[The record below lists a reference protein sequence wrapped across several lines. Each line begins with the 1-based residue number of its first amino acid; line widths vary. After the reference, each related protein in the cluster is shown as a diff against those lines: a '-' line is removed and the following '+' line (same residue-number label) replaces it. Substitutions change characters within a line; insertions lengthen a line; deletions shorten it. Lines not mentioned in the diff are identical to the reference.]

1 MCPMKQDQCH
11 LYFGLT
17 NAEDRT
23 KIMKG
28 DAIMKRKIMAVLLA
42 AAMTGSLVGCGSTQN
57 KNAADASE
65 EKMKVAMVT
74 DSGDITDQSFNQM
87 TYEACKAWGK
97 ENDIEFNYYK
107 PQSDSDEARTASVDQ
122 AVADGANVIVLSG
135 YVFAPTVI
143 DESDLY
149 PEVKFLALD
158 VRAGDICE
166 KGIGEGYDYNPDH
179 YNVTDYYNEDNVYC
193 CTYQEELSGFMAG
206 YAAVMLGYRH
216 LGFLGGMSVPAVNR
230 YGYGYVQGA
239 DAAAK
244 ELGITDEVQV
254 EYVCGGQFYGDA
266 DITAYMETWYGS
278 KGVEVVFACGGGIY
292 TTAAEAAVKTGGK
305 VIGVDSDQSATIDDY
320 KEGLTVTSAMK
331 GLQVTID
338 NVLDAILDNEWDKYV
353 GKIENLGMESPD
365 PAENYVQL
373 PEETTQ
379 WDGTFTKE
387 DYQKLVQ
394 RMYNGEYE
402 VFSDSTTFPET
413 EITATDYGSIK

>member
-1 MCPMKQDQCH
+1 M
-11 LYFGLT
+11 
-17 NAEDRT
+17 
-23 KIMKG
+23 
-28 DAIMKRKIMAVLLA
+28 LLA
-42 AAMTGSLVGCGSTQN
+42 AAMTGSLAGCGSTQD

-65 EKMKVAMVT
+65 QKMKVAMVS

-158 VRAGDICE
+158 VSAGDICE

-216 LGFLGGMSVPAVNR
+216 LGLLGGMSVPAVNR

-254 EYVCGGQFYGDA
+254 EYVCGGQFYGDV
-266 DITAYMETWYGS
+266 DITAYMDTWYGS

-292 TTAAEAAVKTGGK
+292 TSAAEAAVKTGGK
-305 VIGVDSDQSATIDDY
+305 VIGVDLDQSVTINEY
-320 KEGLTVTSAMK
+320 KDGLTVTSAMK

-338 NVLDAILDNEWDKYV
+338 NVLDAILNDEWDEYV
-353 GKIENLGMESPD
+353 GKIENLGKESPD
-365 PAENYVQL
+365 PAEN
-373 PEETTQ
+373 
-379 WDGTFTKE
+379 
-387 DYQKLVQ
+387 
-394 RMYNGEYE
+394 
-402 VFSDSTTFPET
+402 
-413 EITATDYGSIK
+413 

>member
-1 MCPMKQDQCH
+1 
-11 LYFGLT
+11 
-17 NAEDRT
+17 
-23 KIMKG
+23 
-28 DAIMKRKIMAVLLA
+28 MKRKIMAVLLA

-158 VRAGDICE
+158 VSAGDICE

-266 DITAYMETWYGS
+266 DITAYMDTWYGS

-292 TTAAEAAVKTGGK
+292 TSAAEAAVKTGGK

-320 KEGLTVTSAMK
+320 KEDLTVTSAMK

-338 NVLDAILDNEWDKYV
+338 NVLDAILDNEWNKYV

-379 WDGTFTKE
+379 WDDTFTKE

-402 VFSDSTTFPET
+402 VSSDSTTFPET

>member
-1 MCPMKQDQCH
+1 
-11 LYFGLT
+11 
-17 NAEDRT
+17 
-23 KIMKG
+23 
-28 DAIMKRKIMAVLLA
+28 MKRKIMAVLLA
-42 AAMTGSLVGCGSTQN
+42 AAMTGSLAGCGSTQN

-65 EKMKVAMVT
+65 EKMKVAMLT

-158 VRAGDICE
+158 VSAGDICE

-266 DITAYMETWYGS
+266 DITAYMDTWYGS

-292 TTAAEAAVKTGGK
+292 TSAAEAAVKTGGK

>member
-1 MCPMKQDQCH
+1 MCPMKKDQCH

-23 KIMKG
+23 N
-28 DAIMKRKIMAVLLA
+28 IMKRKIMAVLLA

-158 VRAGDICE
+158 VSAGDICE

-266 DITAYMETWYGS
+266 DITAYMDTWYGS

-292 TTAAEAAVKTGGK
+292 TSAAEAAVKTGGK
-305 VIGVDSDQSATIDDY
+305 VIGVDSDQSASIDDY

-402 VFSDSTTFPET
+402 VSSDSTTFPET

>member
-1 MCPMKQDQCH
+1 
-11 LYFGLT
+11 
-17 NAEDRT
+17 
-23 KIMKG
+23 
-28 DAIMKRKIMAVLLA
+28 MKRKIMAILLA
-42 AAMTGSLVGCGSTQN
+42 AAMTGSLAGCGSTQD

-65 EKMKVAMVT
+65 QKMKVAMVT

-158 VRAGDICE
+158 VSAGDICE

-266 DITAYMETWYGS
+266 DITAYMDTWYGS

-292 TTAAEAAVKTGGK
+292 TSAAEAAVKTGGK
-305 VIGVDSDQSATIDDY
+305 VIGVDLDQSVTINEY
-320 KEGLTVTSAMK
+320 KDGLTVTSAMK

-338 NVLDAILDNEWDKYV
+338 NVLDAILNDEWDEYV
-353 GKIENLGMESPD
+353 GKIEKLGMESPD

-379 WDGTFTKE
+379 WDDTFTKE
-387 DYQKLVQ
+387 DYQKLVE

-402 VFSDSTTFPET
+402 VSSDSTTFPET

>member
-1 MCPMKQDQCH
+1 
-11 LYFGLT
+11 
-17 NAEDRT
+17 
-23 KIMKG
+23 
-28 DAIMKRKIMAVLLA
+28 MKRKIMAVLLA
-42 AAMTGSLVGCGSTQN
+42 AAMTGSLAGCGSTQN

-158 VRAGDICE
+158 VSAGDICE

-206 YAAVMLGYRH
+206 YAVVMLGYRH

-266 DITAYMETWYGS
+266 DITAYMDTGYGS
-278 KGVEVVFACGGGIY
+278 KGVEVVFACGGGSY
-292 TTAAEAAVKTGGK
+292 TSAAEAAVKTGGK

-402 VFSDSTTFPET
+402 VSSDSTTFPET

>member
-1 MCPMKQDQCH
+1 
-11 LYFGLT
+11 
-17 NAEDRT
+17 
-23 KIMKG
+23 
-28 DAIMKRKIMAVLLA
+28 MKRKIMAVLLA

-158 VRAGDICE
+158 VSAGDICE

-179 YNVTDYYNEDNVYC
+179 YNVTDYYNEDNAYC
-193 CTYQEELSGFMAG
+193 CTYQEELSGCMAG

-266 DITAYMETWYGS
+266 DITAYMDTWYGS

-292 TTAAEAAVKTGGK
+292 TSAAEAAVKTGGK

-320 KEGLTVTSAMK
+320 KEDLTVTSAMK

-402 VFSDSTTFPET
+402 VSSDSTTFPET

>member
-1 MCPMKQDQCH
+1 
-11 LYFGLT
+11 
-17 NAEDRT
+17 
-23 KIMKG
+23 
-28 DAIMKRKIMAVLLA
+28 MKRKIMAVLLA

-74 DSGDITDQSFNQM
+74 DSGDSTDQSFNQM

-158 VRAGDICE
+158 VSAGDICE

-266 DITAYMETWYGS
+266 DITAYMDTWYGS

-292 TTAAEAAVKTGGK
+292 TSAAEAAVKTGGK

-320 KEGLTVTSAMK
+320 KEDLTVTSAMK

-379 WDGTFTKE
+379 WDDTFTKE

-402 VFSDSTTFPET
+402 VSSDSTTFPET

>member
-1 MCPMKQDQCH
+1 
-11 LYFGLT
+11 
-17 NAEDRT
+17 
-23 KIMKG
+23 MKG
-28 DAIMKRKIMAVLLA
+28 DAIMKRKIMAILLA
-42 AAMTGSLVGCGSTQN
+42 AAITGSLAGCGSTQD

-65 EKMKVAMVT
+65 QKMKVAMVT

-158 VRAGDICE
+158 VSAGDICE

-266 DITAYMETWYGS
+266 DITAYMDTWYGS

-292 TTAAEAAVKTGGK
+292 TSAAEAAVKTGGK
-305 VIGVDSDQSATIDDY
+305 VIGVDLDQSVTINEY
-320 KEGLTVTSAMK
+320 KDGLTVTSAMK

-338 NVLDAILDNEWDKYV
+338 NVLDAILNDEWDEDV

-379 WDGTFTKE
+379 WDDTFTKE
-387 DYQKLVQ
+387 DYQKLVE

-402 VFSDSTTFPET
+402 VSSDSTTFPET

>member
-1 MCPMKQDQCH
+1 
-11 LYFGLT
+11 
-17 NAEDRT
+17 
-23 KIMKG
+23 
-28 DAIMKRKIMAVLLA
+28 MKRKIMAVLLA
-42 AAMTGSLVGCGSTQN
+42 AAMTGSLAGCGSTQN

-97 ENDIEFNYYK
+97 ENNIEFNYYK

-158 VRAGDICE
+158 VSAGDICE

-230 YGYGYVQGA
+230 YGYGYVRGA

-266 DITAYMETWYGS
+266 DITAYMDTWYGS

-292 TTAAEAAVKTGGK
+292 TSAAEAAVKTGGK

-331 GLQVTID
+331 GLQVTIN

-402 VFSDSTTFPET
+402 VSSDSTTFPET
-413 EITATDYGSIK
+413 EITATDYGSI

>member
-1 MCPMKQDQCH
+1 
-11 LYFGLT
+11 
-17 NAEDRT
+17 
-23 KIMKG
+23 
-28 DAIMKRKIMAVLLA
+28 MKRKIMAVLLA
-42 AAMTGSLVGCGSTQN
+42 AAMTGSLAGCGSTQN

-65 EKMKVAMVT
+65 EKMKVAMLT

-97 ENDIEFNYYK
+97 ENDIEFNYYN

-158 VRAGDICE
+158 VSAGDICE

-266 DITAYMETWYGS
+266 DITAYMDTWYGS

-292 TTAAEAAVKTGGK
+292 TSAAEAAVKTGGK

-402 VFSDSTTFPET
+402 VSSDSTTFPET

>member
-1 MCPMKQDQCH
+1 
-11 LYFGLT
+11 
-17 NAEDRT
+17 
-23 KIMKG
+23 
-28 DAIMKRKIMAVLLA
+28 MKRKIMAVLLA
-42 AAMTGSLVGCGSTQN
+42 AAMTGSLAGCGSTQN

-149 PEVKFLALD
+149 SEVKFLALD
-158 VRAGDICE
+158 VSAGDICE

-266 DITAYMETWYGS
+266 DITAYMDTWYGS

-292 TTAAEAAVKTGGK
+292 TSAAEAAVKTGGK

>member
-1 MCPMKQDQCH
+1 
-11 LYFGLT
+11 
-17 NAEDRT
+17 
-23 KIMKG
+23 
-28 DAIMKRKIMAVLLA
+28 MKRKIMAMLLA
-42 AAMTGSLVGCGSTQN
+42 AAMTGSLAGCGSTQD

-65 EKMKVAMVT
+65 QKMKVAMVT

-158 VRAGDICE
+158 VSAGDICE

-266 DITAYMETWYGS
+266 DITAYMDTWYGS

-292 TTAAEAAVKTGGK
+292 TSAAEAAVKTGGK
-305 VIGVDSDQSATIDDY
+305 VIGVDLDQSVTINEY
-320 KEGLTVTSAMK
+320 KDGLTVTSAMK

-338 NVLDAILDNEWDKYV
+338 NVLDAILNDEWDEYV

-373 PEETTQ
+373 SEETTQ
-379 WDGTFTKE
+379 WDDTFTKE
-387 DYQKLVQ
+387 DYQKLVE

-402 VFSDSTTFPET
+402 VSSDSTTFPET

>member
-1 MCPMKQDQCH
+1 
-11 LYFGLT
+11 
-17 NAEDRT
+17 
-23 KIMKG
+23 
-28 DAIMKRKIMAVLLA
+28 MKRKIMAVLLA
-42 AAMTGSLVGCGSTQN
+42 AAMTGSLAGCGSTQD

-65 EKMKVAMVT
+65 QKMKVAMVT

-158 VRAGDICE
+158 VSAGDICE

-266 DITAYMETWYGS
+266 DITAYMDTWYGS

-292 TTAAEAAVKTGGK
+292 TSAAEAAVKTGGK
-305 VIGVDSDQSATIDDY
+305 VIGVDLDQSVTINEY
-320 KEGLTVTSAMK
+320 KDGLTVTSAMK

-338 NVLDAILDNEWDKYV
+338 NVLDAILNDEWDEYV

-365 PAENYVQL
+365 PVENYVQL

-379 WDGTFTKE
+379 WDDTFTKE
-387 DYQKLVQ
+387 DYQKLVEK
-394 RMYNGEYE
+394 MYNGEYE
-402 VFSDSTTFPET
+402 VSSDSTTFPET
-413 EITATDYGSIK
+413 DITATDYGSIK

>member
-1 MCPMKQDQCH
+1 
-11 LYFGLT
+11 
-17 NAEDRT
+17 
-23 KIMKG
+23 
-28 DAIMKRKIMAVLLA
+28 MKRKIMAVLLA
-42 AAMTGSLVGCGSTQN
+42 AAMTGSLAGCGSTQN

-158 VRAGDICE
+158 VSAGDICE
-166 KGIGEGYDYNPDH
+166 KGIGEGYDYNSDH

-266 DITAYMETWYGS
+266 DITAYMDTWYGS

-292 TTAAEAAVKTGGK
+292 TSAAEAAVKTGGK
-305 VIGVDSDQSATIDDY
+305 VIGVDSDQSVTIDDY
-320 KEGLTVTSAMK
+320 KEDLTVTSAMK

-379 WDGTFTKE
+379 WDDTFTKE

-402 VFSDSTTFPET
+402 VSSDSTTFPET

>member
-1 MCPMKQDQCH
+1 
-11 LYFGLT
+11 
-17 NAEDRT
+17 
-23 KIMKG
+23 
-28 DAIMKRKIMAVLLA
+28 MKRKIMAILLA
-42 AAMTGSLVGCGSTQN
+42 AAITGSLAGCGSTQD

-65 EKMKVAMVT
+65 QKMKVAMVT

-87 TYEACKAWGK
+87 TYEACKTWGK

-158 VRAGDICE
+158 VSAGDICE

-266 DITAYMETWYGS
+266 DITAYMDTWYGS

-292 TTAAEAAVKTGGK
+292 TSAAGYAAVKTGGK
-305 VIGVDSDQSATIDDY
+305 VIGVDLDQSVTINEY
-320 KEGLTVTSAMK
+320 KDGLTVTSAMK

-338 NVLDAILDNEWDKYV
+338 NVLDAILNDEWDEYV

-379 WDGTFTKE
+379 WDDTFTKE
-387 DYQKLVQ
+387 DYQKLVE

-402 VFSDSTTFPET
+402 VSSDSTTFPET

>member
-1 MCPMKQDQCH
+1 
-11 LYFGLT
+11 
-17 NAEDRT
+17 
-23 KIMKG
+23 
-28 DAIMKRKIMAVLLA
+28 MKRKIMAVLLA
-42 AAMTGSLVGCGSTQN
+42 AAMTGSLAGCGSTQN

-97 ENDIEFNYYK
+97 ENNIEFNYYK

-158 VRAGDICE
+158 VSAGDICE

-266 DITAYMETWYGS
+266 DITAYMDTWYGS

-292 TTAAEAAVKTGGK
+292 TSAAEAAVKTGGK

-320 KEGLTVTSAMK
+320 KEDLTVTSAMK

-379 WDGTFTKE
+379 WDDTFTKE

-402 VFSDSTTFPET
+402 VSSDSTTFPET

>member
-1 MCPMKQDQCH
+1 
-11 LYFGLT
+11 
-17 NAEDRT
+17 
-23 KIMKG
+23 MKG
-28 DAIMKRKIMAVLLA
+28 DAIMKRKIMAILLA
-42 AAMTGSLVGCGSTQN
+42 AAMTGSLAGCGSTQD

-65 EKMKVAMVT
+65 QKMKVAMVT

-158 VRAGDICE
+158 VSAGDICE

-266 DITAYMETWYGS
+266 DITAYMDTWYGS

-292 TTAAEAAVKTGGK
+292 TSAAEAAVKTGGK
-305 VIGVDSDQSATIDDY
+305 VIGVDLDQSVTINEY
-320 KEGLTVTSAMK
+320 KDGLTVTSAMK

-338 NVLDAILDNEWDKYV
+338 NVLDAILNDEWDEYV

-379 WDGTFTKE
+379 WGDTFTKE
-387 DYQKLVQ
+387 DYQKLVE

-402 VFSDSTTFPET
+402 VSSDSTTFPET

>member
-1 MCPMKQDQCH
+1 
-11 LYFGLT
+11 
-17 NAEDRT
+17 
-23 KIMKG
+23 
-28 DAIMKRKIMAVLLA
+28 MKRKIMAMLLA
-42 AAMTGSLVGCGSTQN
+42 AAMTGSLAGCGSTQD

-65 EKMKVAMVT
+65 QKMKVAMVT

-158 VRAGDICE
+158 VSAGDICE

-266 DITAYMETWYGS
+266 DITAYMDTWYGS

-292 TTAAEAAVKTGGK
+292 TSAAEAAVKTGGK
-305 VIGVDSDQSATIDDY
+305 VIGVDLDQSVTINEY
-320 KEGLTVTSAMK
+320 KDGLTVTSAMK
-331 GLQVTID
+331 GMQVTID
-338 NVLDAILDNEWDKYV
+338 NVLDAILNDEWDEYV

-379 WDGTFTKE
+379 WDDTFTKE
-387 DYQKLVQ
+387 DYQKLVE

-402 VFSDSTTFPET
+402 VSSDSTTFPET

>member
-1 MCPMKQDQCH
+1 
-11 LYFGLT
+11 
-17 NAEDRT
+17 
-23 KIMKG
+23 MKG
-28 DAIMKRKIMAVLLA
+28 DAIMKRKIMAILLA
-42 AAMTGSLVGCGSTQN
+42 AAITRSLAGCGSTQD

-65 EKMKVAMVT
+65 QKMKVAMVT

-122 AVADGANVIVLSG
+122 AVADGVNVIVLSG

-158 VRAGDICE
+158 VSAGDICE

-266 DITAYMETWYGS
+266 DITAYMDTWYGS

-292 TTAAEAAVKTGGK
+292 TSAAEAAVKTGGK
-305 VIGVDSDQSATIDDY
+305 VIGVDLDQSVTINEY
-320 KEGLTVTSAMK
+320 KDGLTVTSAMK

-338 NVLDAILDNEWDKYV
+338 NVLDAILNDEWDEYV

-379 WDGTFTKE
+379 WDDTFTKE
-387 DYQKLVQ
+387 DYQKLVE

-402 VFSDSTTFPET
+402 VSSDSTTFPET

>member
-1 MCPMKQDQCH
+1 
-11 LYFGLT
+11 
-17 NAEDRT
+17 
-23 KIMKG
+23 
-28 DAIMKRKIMAVLLA
+28 MKRKIMAILLA
-42 AAMTGSLVGCGSTQN
+42 AAMTGSLAGCGSTQD

-65 EKMKVAMVT
+65 QKMKVAMVT

-158 VRAGDICE
+158 VSAGDICK

-266 DITAYMETWYGS
+266 DITAYMDTWYGS

-292 TTAAEAAVKTGGK
+292 TSAAEAAVKTGGK
-305 VIGVDSDQSATIDDY
+305 VIGVDLDQSVTINEY
-320 KEGLTVTSAMK
+320 KDGLTVTSAMK

-338 NVLDAILDNEWDKYV
+338 NVLDAILNDEWDEYV

-379 WDGTFTKE
+379 WDDTFTKE
-387 DYQKLVQ
+387 DYQKLVE

-402 VFSDSTTFPET
+402 VSSDSTTFPET

>member
-1 MCPMKQDQCH
+1 M
-11 LYFGLT
+11 
-17 NAEDRT
+17 T
-23 KIMKG
+23 KSKNMKG
-28 DAIMKRKIMAVLLA
+28 DAIMKRKIMAILLA
-42 AAMTGSLVGCGSTQN
+42 AAMTGSLAGCGSTQD

-65 EKMKVAMVT
+65 QKMKVAMVT

-158 VRAGDICE
+158 VSAGDICE

-266 DITAYMETWYGS
+266 DITAYMDTWYGS

-292 TTAAEAAVKTGGK
+292 TSAAEAAVKTGGK
-305 VIGVDSDQSATIDDY
+305 VIGVDLDQSVTINEY
-320 KEGLTVTSAMK
+320 KDGLTVTSAMK

-338 NVLDAILDNEWDKYV
+338 NVLDAILNDEWDEYV

-365 PAENYVQL
+365 PVENYVQL

-379 WDGTFTKE
+379 WDDTFTKE
-387 DYQKLVQ
+387 DYQKLVE

-402 VFSDSTTFPET
+402 VSSDSTTFPET

>member
-1 MCPMKQDQCH
+1 
-11 LYFGLT
+11 
-17 NAEDRT
+17 
-23 KIMKG
+23 
-28 DAIMKRKIMAVLLA
+28 MKRKIMAVLLA
-42 AAMTGSLVGCGSTQN
+42 AAMTGSLAGCGSTQN

-65 EKMKVAMVT
+65 EKMKVAMLT

-158 VRAGDICE
+158 VSAGDICE

-266 DITAYMETWYGS
+266 DITAYMDTWYGS

-292 TTAAEAAVKTGGK
+292 TSAAEAAVKTGGK

-338 NVLDAILDNEWDKYV
+338 NVQDAILDNEWDKYV

-402 VFSDSTTFPET
+402 VSSDSTTFPET
-413 EITATDYGSIK
+413 EITATDCGSIK

>member
-1 MCPMKQDQCH
+1 
-11 LYFGLT
+11 
-17 NAEDRT
+17 
-23 KIMKG
+23 MKG
-28 DAIMKRKIMAVLLA
+28 DAIMKRKIMAILLA
-42 AAMTGSLVGCGSTQN
+42 AAMTGSLAGCGSTQDQ
-57 KNAADASE
+57 NAADATE
-65 EKMKVAMVT
+65 QKLTVALVT

-158 VRAGDICE
+158 VSAGDICE

-266 DITAYMETWYGS
+266 DITAYMDTWYGS

-292 TTAAEAAVKTGGK
+292 TSAAEAAVKTGGK
-305 VIGVDSDQSATIDDY
+305 VIGVDLDQSVTINEY
-320 KEGLTVTSAMK
+320 KDGLTVTSAMK

-338 NVLDAILDNEWDKYV
+338 NVLDAILNDEWDEYV

-379 WDGTFTKE
+379 WDDTFTKE
-387 DYQKLVQ
+387 DYQKLVE

-402 VFSDSTTFPET
+402 VSSDSTTFPET

>member
-1 MCPMKQDQCH
+1 
-11 LYFGLT
+11 
-17 NAEDRT
+17 
-23 KIMKG
+23 
-28 DAIMKRKIMAVLLA
+28 MKRKIMAILLA
-42 AAMTGSLVGCGSTQN
+42 AAITGSLAGCGSTQD

-65 EKMKVAMVT
+65 QKMKVAMVT

-158 VRAGDICE
+158 VSAGDICQ

-266 DITAYMETWYGS
+266 DITAYMDTWYGS

-292 TTAAEAAVKTGGK
+292 TSAAEAAVKTGGK
-305 VIGVDSDQSATIDDY
+305 VIGVDLDQSVTINEY
-320 KEGLTVTSAMK
+320 KDGLTVTSAMK

-338 NVLDAILDNEWDKYV
+338 NVLDAILNDEWDEYV

-379 WDGTFTKE
+379 WDDTFTKE
-387 DYQKLVQ
+387 DYQKLVE

-402 VFSDSTTFPET
+402 VSSDSTTFPET

>member
-1 MCPMKQDQCH
+1 
-11 LYFGLT
+11 
-17 NAEDRT
+17 
-23 KIMKG
+23 
-28 DAIMKRKIMAVLLA
+28 MKRKIMAVLLA

-158 VRAGDICE
+158 VSAGDICE

-239 DAAAK
+239 DSAAK

-266 DITAYMETWYGS
+266 DITAYMDTWYGS

-292 TTAAEAAVKTGGK
+292 TSAAEAAVKTGGK

-379 WDGTFTKE
+379 WDDTFTKE

-402 VFSDSTTFPET
+402 VSSDSTTFPET

>member
-1 MCPMKQDQCH
+1 
-11 LYFGLT
+11 
-17 NAEDRT
+17 
-23 KIMKG
+23 
-28 DAIMKRKIMAVLLA
+28 MKRKIMAVLLA
-42 AAMTGSLVGCGSTQN
+42 AAMTGSLAGCGSTQN

-122 AVADGANVIVLSG
+122 AVADGANVIVISG

-158 VRAGDICE
+158 VSAGDICE

-266 DITAYMETWYGS
+266 DITAYMDTWYGS

-292 TTAAEAAVKTGGK
+292 TSAAEAAVKTGGK

-402 VFSDSTTFPET
+402 VSSDSTTFPET

>member
-1 MCPMKQDQCH
+1 
-11 LYFGLT
+11 
-17 NAEDRT
+17 
-23 KIMKG
+23 MKG
-28 DAIMKRKIMAVLLA
+28 DAIMKRKIMAILLA
-42 AAMTGSLVGCGSTQN
+42 AAMTGSLAGCGSTQD

-65 EKMKVAMVT
+65 QKMKVAMVT

-149 PEVKFLALD
+149 PEVRFLALD
-158 VRAGDICE
+158 VSAGDICE

-266 DITAYMETWYGS
+266 DITAYMDTWYGS

-292 TTAAEAAVKTGGK
+292 TSAAEAAVKTGGK
-305 VIGVDSDQSATIDDY
+305 VIGVDLDQSVTINEY
-320 KEGLTVTSAMK
+320 KDGLTVTSAMK

-338 NVLDAILDNEWDKYV
+338 NVLDAILNDEWDEYV

-379 WDGTFTKE
+379 WDDTCTKE
-387 DYQKLVQ
+387 DYKKLVE

-402 VFSDSTTFPET
+402 VSSDSTTFPET

>member
-1 MCPMKQDQCH
+1 
-11 LYFGLT
+11 
-17 NAEDRT
+17 
-23 KIMKG
+23 MKG
-28 DAIMKRKIMAVLLA
+28 DAIMKRKIMAILLA
-42 AAMTGSLVGCGSTQN
+42 AAITGSLVGCGSTQD

-65 EKMKVAMVT
+65 QKMKVAMVT
-74 DSGDITDQSFNQM
+74 DSGDITAQSFNQM

-158 VRAGDICE
+158 VSAGDICE
-166 KGIGEGYDYNPDH
+166 KGIGEGSDYNPDH

-266 DITAYMETWYGS
+266 DITAYMDTWYGS

-292 TTAAEAAVKTGGK
+292 TSAAEAAVKTGGK
-305 VIGVDSDQSATIDDY
+305 VIGVDLDQSVTINEY
-320 KEGLTVTSAMK
+320 KDGLTVTSAMK

-338 NVLDAILDNEWDKYV
+338 NVLDAILNDEWDEYV

-379 WDGTFTKE
+379 WDDTFTKE
-387 DYQKLVQ
+387 DYQKLVE

-402 VFSDSTTFPET
+402 VSSDSTTFPET

>member
-1 MCPMKQDQCH
+1 
-11 LYFGLT
+11 
-17 NAEDRT
+17 
-23 KIMKG
+23 MKG
-28 DAIMKRKIMAVLLA
+28 DAIMKRKIMAILLA
-42 AAMTGSLVGCGSTQN
+42 AAITGSLAGCGSTQD

-65 EKMKVAMVT
+65 QKMKVAMVT

-158 VRAGDICE
+158 VSAGDICE

-266 DITAYMETWYGS
+266 DITAYMDTWYGS

-292 TTAAEAAVKTGGK
+292 TSAAEAAVKTGGK
-305 VIGVDSDQSATIDDY
+305 VIGVDLDQSVTINEY
-320 KEGLTVTSAMK
+320 KDGLTVTSAMK

-338 NVLDAILDNEWDKYV
+338 NVLDAILNDEWDEYV

-379 WDGTFTKE
+379 WDDTFTKE
-387 DYQKLVQ
+387 DYQKLVE

-402 VFSDSTTFPET
+402 VSSDSTTFPET
-413 EITATDYGSIK
+413 DITATDYGSIK

>member
-1 MCPMKQDQCH
+1 
-11 LYFGLT
+11 
-17 NAEDRT
+17 
-23 KIMKG
+23 MKG
-28 DAIMKRKIMAVLLA
+28 DAIMKRKIMEMLLA
-42 AAMTGSLVGCGSTQN
+42 AAMTGSLAGCGSTQD

-65 EKMKVAMVT
+65 QKMKVAMVT

-158 VRAGDICE
+158 VSAGDICE

-266 DITAYMETWYGS
+266 DITAYMDTWYGS

-292 TTAAEAAVKTGGK
+292 TSAAEAAVKTGGK
-305 VIGVDSDQSATIDDY
+305 VIGVDLDQSVTINEY
-320 KEGLTVTSAMK
+320 KDGLTVTSAMK

-338 NVLDAILDNEWDKYV
+338 NVLDAILNDEWDEYV

-379 WDGTFTKE
+379 WDDTFTKE
-387 DYQKLVQ
+387 DYQKLVE

-402 VFSDSTTFPET
+402 VSSDSTTFPET
-413 EITATDYGSIK
+413 DITATDYGSIK

>member
-1 MCPMKQDQCH
+1 
-11 LYFGLT
+11 
-17 NAEDRT
+17 
-23 KIMKG
+23 MKG
-28 DAIMKRKIMAVLLA
+28 DAIMKRKIMAILLA
-42 AAMTGSLVGCGSTQN
+42 AAMTGSLAGCGSTQD

-65 EKMKVAMVT
+65 QKMKVAMVT

-135 YVFAPTVI
+135 YVFATTVI

-158 VRAGDICE
+158 VSAGDICE

-266 DITAYMETWYGS
+266 DITAYMDTWYGS

-292 TTAAEAAVKTGGK
+292 TSAAEAAVKTGGK
-305 VIGVDSDQSATIDDY
+305 VIGVDLDQSVTINEY
-320 KEGLTVTSAMK
+320 KDGLTVTSAMK

-338 NVLDAILDNEWDKYV
+338 NVLDAILNDEWDEYV

-379 WDGTFTKE
+379 WDDTFTKE
-387 DYQKLVQ
+387 DYQKLVE

-402 VFSDSTTFPET
+402 VSSDSTTFPET

>member
-1 MCPMKQDQCH
+1 M
-11 LYFGLT
+11 
-17 NAEDRT
+17 T
-23 KIMKG
+23 KSKKHEG
-28 DAIMKRKIMAVLLA
+28 DAIMKRKIMAILLA
-42 AAMTGSLVGCGSTQN
+42 AAMTGSLAGCGSTQD

-65 EKMKVAMVT
+65 QKMKVAMVT

-158 VRAGDICE
+158 VSAGDICE

-266 DITAYMETWYGS
+266 DITAYMDTWYGS

-292 TTAAEAAVKTGGK
+292 TSAAEAAVKTGGK
-305 VIGVDSDQSATIDDY
+305 VIGVDLDQSVTINEY
-320 KEGLTVTSAMK
+320 KDGLTVTSAMK

-338 NVLDAILDNEWDKYV
+338 NVLDAILNDEWDEYV

-365 PAENYVQL
+365 PVENYVQL

-379 WDGTFTKE
+379 WDDTFTKE
-387 DYQKLVQ
+387 DYQKLVE

-402 VFSDSTTFPET
+402 VSSDSTTFPET